1 MLDIDFM
8 IEILPRVLKASLV
21 TLEISFLSLFFSVT
35 LGLIFSIIALTSGKL
50 INILI
55 RCFVE
60 FTRGVPQLV
69 QISIIY
75 FALPYIGIYFDEF
88 WTGVVA
94 LSFIGAGYTIE
105 IFRNAV
111 LNVNKG
117 QHEAGKILGLS
128 NYQTLIYVLYP
139 QIIKR
144 SLPPITNELINVVKA
159 SALLSVIS
167 VNELTKIM
175 NDVIFEYGGTETL
188 FISNS
193 SGDAV
198 IQSTVQDKDII
209 FKGNDGGAAITA
221 LTLDMSAAGKLIST
235 GGAAFSAD
243 VFMSDN
249 ELYFADNG
257 QARFGTGEDL
267 KIYHDGSHSFIE
279 DGGTGNLK
287 ILASVME
294 INNAADDEAIASFTA
309 DGAVELRHNNS
320 AKFSTT
326 AAGASITGKAL
337 ASEGIFTGGVSPDYP
352 NVLGGANEVLDI
364 ASTHDYMTAFSL
376 RYAAASDAALASRRR
391 CDSSSL
397 TFSSSTAIDIGD

>member
-1 MLDIDFM
+1 MLDINFM
-8 IEILPRVLKASLV
+8 LEILPRVLKASLV

-117 QHEAGKILGLS
+117 QHEAGKILGLT

-175 NDVIFEYGGTETL
+175 NDVIFEY
-188 FISNS
+188 FV
-193 SGDAV
+193 V
-198 IQSTVQDKDII
+198 I
-209 FKGNDGGAAITA
+209 
-221 LTLDMSAAGKLIST
+221 
-235 GGAAFSAD
+235 
-243 VFMSDN
+243 
-249 ELYFADNG
+249 
-257 QARFGTGEDL
+257 
-267 KIYHDGSHSFIE
+267 
-279 DGGTGNLK
+279 
-287 ILASVME
+287 
-294 INNAADDEAIASFTA
+294 
-309 DGAVELRHNNS
+309 
-320 AKFSTT
+320 
-326 AAGASITGKAL
+326 
-337 ASEGIFTGGVSPDYP
+337 
-352 NVLGGANEVLDI
+352 EVLLEATI
-364 ASTHDYMTAFSL
+364 MYLLIISVLVSIS
-376 RYAAASDAALASRRR
+376 RYFEKRLV
-391 CDSSSL
+391 
-397 TFSSSTAIDIGD
+397 I

>member
-94 LSFIGAGYTIE
+94 LSFIGAGYTVE

-175 NDVIFEYGGTETL
+175 NDVIFEY
-188 FISNS
+188 FV
-193 SGDAV
+193 V
-198 IQSTVQDKDII
+198 I
-209 FKGNDGGAAITA
+209 
-221 LTLDMSAAGKLIST
+221 
-235 GGAAFSAD
+235 
-243 VFMSDN
+243 
-249 ELYFADNG
+249 
-257 QARFGTGEDL
+257 
-267 KIYHDGSHSFIE
+267 
-279 DGGTGNLK
+279 
-287 ILASVME
+287 
-294 INNAADDEAIASFTA
+294 
-309 DGAVELRHNNS
+309 
-320 AKFSTT
+320 
-326 AAGASITGKAL
+326 
-337 ASEGIFTGGVSPDYP
+337 
-352 NVLGGANEVLDI
+352 EVLLEATI
-364 ASTHDYMTAFSL
+364 MYLLIISVLVSIS
-376 RYAAASDAALASRRR
+376 RYFEKRLVV
-391 CDSSSL
+391 
-397 TFSSSTAIDIGD
+397 

>member
-1 MLDIDFM
+1 ML
-8 IEILPRVLKASLV
+8 EILPRVLRASLV

-111 LNVNKG
+111 LNVDKG
-117 QHEAGKILGLS
+117 QHEAGKILGLT

-175 NDVIFEYGGTETL
+175 NDVIFEY
-188 FISNS
+188 FV
-193 SGDAV
+193 V
-198 IQSTVQDKDII
+198 I
-209 FKGNDGGAAITA
+209 
-221 LTLDMSAAGKLIST
+221 
-235 GGAAFSAD
+235 
-243 VFMSDN
+243 
-249 ELYFADNG
+249 
-257 QARFGTGEDL
+257 
-267 KIYHDGSHSFIE
+267 
-279 DGGTGNLK
+279 
-287 ILASVME
+287 
-294 INNAADDEAIASFTA
+294 
-309 DGAVELRHNNS
+309 
-320 AKFSTT
+320 
-326 AAGASITGKAL
+326 
-337 ASEGIFTGGVSPDYP
+337 
-352 NVLGGANEVLDI
+352 EVLLEATI
-364 ASTHDYMTAFSL
+364 MYLLIISVLVSIS
-376 RYAAASDAALASRRR
+376 RYFEKRLVV
-391 CDSSSL
+391 
-397 TFSSSTAIDIGD
+397 

>member
-1 MLDIDFM
+1 MLDTNFM
-8 IEILPRVLKASLV
+8 LEILPRVLRASLV

-111 LNVNKG
+111 LNVDKG
-117 QHEAGKILGLS
+117 QHEAGKILGLT

-175 NDVIFEYGGTETL
+175 NDVIFEY
-188 FISNS
+188 FV
-193 SGDAV
+193 V
-198 IQSTVQDKDII
+198 I
-209 FKGNDGGAAITA
+209 
-221 LTLDMSAAGKLIST
+221 
-235 GGAAFSAD
+235 
-243 VFMSDN
+243 
-249 ELYFADNG
+249 
-257 QARFGTGEDL
+257 
-267 KIYHDGSHSFIE
+267 
-279 DGGTGNLK
+279 
-287 ILASVME
+287 
-294 INNAADDEAIASFTA
+294 
-309 DGAVELRHNNS
+309 
-320 AKFSTT
+320 
-326 AAGASITGKAL
+326 
-337 ASEGIFTGGVSPDYP
+337 
-352 NVLGGANEVLDI
+352 EVLLEATI
-364 ASTHDYMTAFSL
+364 MYLLIISVLVSIS
-376 RYAAASDAALASRRR
+376 RYFEKRLV
-391 CDSSSL
+391 
-397 TFSSSTAIDIGD
+397 I

>member
-1 MLDIDFM
+1 MLDTNFM
-8 IEILPRVLKASLV
+8 LEILPRVLRASLV

-111 LNVNKG
+111 LNVDKG
-117 QHEAGKILGLS
+117 QHEAGKILGLT

-175 NDVIFEYGGTETL
+175 NDVIFEY
-188 FISNS
+188 FV
-193 SGDAV
+193 V
-198 IQSTVQDKDII
+198 I
-209 FKGNDGGAAITA
+209 
-221 LTLDMSAAGKLIST
+221 
-235 GGAAFSAD
+235 
-243 VFMSDN
+243 
-249 ELYFADNG
+249 
-257 QARFGTGEDL
+257 
-267 KIYHDGSHSFIE
+267 
-279 DGGTGNLK
+279 
-287 ILASVME
+287 
-294 INNAADDEAIASFTA
+294 
-309 DGAVELRHNNS
+309 
-320 AKFSTT
+320 
-326 AAGASITGKAL
+326 
-337 ASEGIFTGGVSPDYP
+337 
-352 NVLGGANEVLDI
+352 EVLLEATI
-364 ASTHDYMTAFSL
+364 MYLLIISVLVSIS
-376 RYAAASDAALASRRR
+376 RYFEKRL
-391 CDSSSL
+391 
-397 TFSSSTAIDIGD
+397 IV

>member
-35 LGLIFSIIALTSGKL
+35 FGLIFSIIALTSGKL

-94 LSFIGAGYTIE
+94 LSFIGAGYTVE

-175 NDVIFEYGGTETL
+175 NDVIFEY
-188 FISNS
+188 FV
-193 SGDAV
+193 V
-198 IQSTVQDKDII
+198 I
-209 FKGNDGGAAITA
+209 
-221 LTLDMSAAGKLIST
+221 
-235 GGAAFSAD
+235 
-243 VFMSDN
+243 
-249 ELYFADNG
+249 
-257 QARFGTGEDL
+257 
-267 KIYHDGSHSFIE
+267 
-279 DGGTGNLK
+279 
-287 ILASVME
+287 
-294 INNAADDEAIASFTA
+294 
-309 DGAVELRHNNS
+309 
-320 AKFSTT
+320 
-326 AAGASITGKAL
+326 
-337 ASEGIFTGGVSPDYP
+337 
-352 NVLGGANEVLDI
+352 EVLLEATI
-364 ASTHDYMTAFSL
+364 MYLLIISVLVSIS
-376 RYAAASDAALASRRR
+376 RYFEKRLVV
-391 CDSSSL
+391 
-397 TFSSSTAIDIGD
+397 

>member
-1 MLDIDFM
+1 M

-175 NDVIFEYGGTETL
+175 NDVIFEY
-188 FISNS
+188 FV
-193 SGDAV
+193 V
-198 IQSTVQDKDII
+198 I
-209 FKGNDGGAAITA
+209 
-221 LTLDMSAAGKLIST
+221 
-235 GGAAFSAD
+235 
-243 VFMSDN
+243 
-249 ELYFADNG
+249 
-257 QARFGTGEDL
+257 
-267 KIYHDGSHSFIE
+267 
-279 DGGTGNLK
+279 
-287 ILASVME
+287 
-294 INNAADDEAIASFTA
+294 
-309 DGAVELRHNNS
+309 
-320 AKFSTT
+320 
-326 AAGASITGKAL
+326 
-337 ASEGIFTGGVSPDYP
+337 
-352 NVLGGANEVLDI
+352 EVLLEATI
-364 ASTHDYMTAFSL
+364 MYLLIISVLVSIS
-376 RYAAASDAALASRRR
+376 RYFEKRL
-391 CDSSSL
+391 
-397 TFSSSTAIDIGD
+397 IV

>member
-1 MLDIDFM
+1 MLDFNFM
-8 IEILPRVLKASLV
+8 LEILPRVLKASLV

-111 LNVNKG
+111 LNVDKG
-117 QHEAGKILGLS
+117 QHEAGKILGLT

-175 NDVIFEYGGTETL
+175 NDVIFEY
-188 FISNS
+188 FV
-193 SGDAV
+193 V
-198 IQSTVQDKDII
+198 I
-209 FKGNDGGAAITA
+209 
-221 LTLDMSAAGKLIST
+221 
-235 GGAAFSAD
+235 
-243 VFMSDN
+243 
-249 ELYFADNG
+249 
-257 QARFGTGEDL
+257 
-267 KIYHDGSHSFIE
+267 
-279 DGGTGNLK
+279 
-287 ILASVME
+287 
-294 INNAADDEAIASFTA
+294 
-309 DGAVELRHNNS
+309 
-320 AKFSTT
+320 
-326 AAGASITGKAL
+326 
-337 ASEGIFTGGVSPDYP
+337 
-352 NVLGGANEVLDI
+352 EVLLEATI
-364 ASTHDYMTAFSL
+364 MYLLIISVLVSIS
-376 RYAAASDAALASRRR
+376 RYFEKRLV
-391 CDSSSL
+391 
-397 TFSSSTAIDIGD
+397 I

>member
-1 MLDIDFM
+1 MLDTNFM
-8 IEILPRVLKASLV
+8 LEILPRVLRASLV

-111 LNVNKG
+111 LNVDKG

-175 NDVIFEYGGTETL
+175 NDVIFEY
-188 FISNS
+188 FV
-193 SGDAV
+193 V
-198 IQSTVQDKDII
+198 I
-209 FKGNDGGAAITA
+209 
-221 LTLDMSAAGKLIST
+221 
-235 GGAAFSAD
+235 
-243 VFMSDN
+243 
-249 ELYFADNG
+249 
-257 QARFGTGEDL
+257 
-267 KIYHDGSHSFIE
+267 
-279 DGGTGNLK
+279 
-287 ILASVME
+287 
-294 INNAADDEAIASFTA
+294 
-309 DGAVELRHNNS
+309 
-320 AKFSTT
+320 
-326 AAGASITGKAL
+326 
-337 ASEGIFTGGVSPDYP
+337 
-352 NVLGGANEVLDI
+352 EVLLEATI
-364 ASTHDYMTAFSL
+364 MYLLIISVLVSIS
-376 RYAAASDAALASRRR
+376 RYFEKRLVV
-391 CDSSSL
+391 
-397 TFSSSTAIDIGD
+397 

>member
-1 MLDIDFM
+1 MLDTNFM
-8 IEILPRVLKASLV
+8 LEILPRVLRASLV

-111 LNVNKG
+111 LNVDKG
-117 QHEAGKILGLS
+117 QHEAGKILGLT

-175 NDVIFEYGGTETL
+175 NDVIFEY
-188 FISNS
+188 FV
-193 SGDAV
+193 V
-198 IQSTVQDKDII
+198 I
-209 FKGNDGGAAITA
+209 
-221 LTLDMSAAGKLIST
+221 
-235 GGAAFSAD
+235 
-243 VFMSDN
+243 
-249 ELYFADNG
+249 
-257 QARFGTGEDL
+257 
-267 KIYHDGSHSFIE
+267 
-279 DGGTGNLK
+279 
-287 ILASVME
+287 
-294 INNAADDEAIASFTA
+294 
-309 DGAVELRHNNS
+309 
-320 AKFSTT
+320 
-326 AAGASITGKAL
+326 
-337 ASEGIFTGGVSPDYP
+337 
-352 NVLGGANEVLDI
+352 EVLLEATI
-364 ASTHDYMTAFSL
+364 MYLLIISVLVSIS
-376 RYAAASDAALASRRR
+376 RYFERR
-391 CDSSSL
+391 L
-397 TFSSSTAIDIGD
+397 VV